1 MIKSFYSF
9 KFITHSHSLI
19 WILLLGVRKMNPKI
33 KNILISSLLVLLI
46 ILLNVLV
53 ILKEILKPFYRLF
66 FARKQPL
73 FLRTPE
79 DRFTGDLFWL
89 CHKEVCI
96 HVKTCHMDIVTNK
109 ECQDKYEYL
118 VMKRSYILTDSSWN
132 HEKTNPEVSQK
143 HVNKSNYL

>member
-1 MIKSFYSF
+1 MD
-9 KFITHSHSLI
+9 
-19 WILLLGVRKMNPKI
+19 GKI
-33 KNILISSLLVLLI
+33 KKILITSLLVLLI

-53 ILKEILKPFYRLF
+53 FLKEILKPFYRLF

-109 ECQDKYEYL
+109 ECQDKYKIL
-118 VMKRSYILTDSSWN
+118 VIKRYHILSNSS
-132 HEKTNPEVSQK
+132 
-143 HVNKSNYL
+143 